1 MLRSGSIAHRI
12 PGRIRIRIPSAK
24 GDSEFLEQARAA
36 LSALPGVLEVSCNPL
51 TGSIL
56 VLHLPGAELE
66 LEGAMTSENGSTL
79 PFVLTAAQ
87 PDVDPPRRRH
97 RRAPRQSYLASAITE
112 TVADLD
118 DAIRAATGNALDLKV
133 LLPILA
139 GGIGLTMMLRGSRR
153 TPLWLTLMIFAF
165 TSFTILHGE
174 EGAEAAVA
182 EQVVPE

>member
-1 MLRSGSIAHRI
+1 MLPSASIAHRI

-24 GDSEFLEQARAA
+24 ADSEFLEEARAA
-36 LSALPGVLEVSCNPL
+36 LSALPGVLEVTCNPL

-56 VLHLPGAELE
+56 VLHEPGAELE
-66 LEGAMTSENGSTL
+66 LEDAMTSQNGRTL
-79 PFVLTAAQ
+79 PFVLTAAKLE
-87 PDVDPPRRRH
+87 VDPPRERR

-118 DAIRAATGNALDLKV
+118 DLVREATGNALDLKV

-139 GGIGLTMMLRGSRR
+139 GSIGLTMLRGSRR

-165 TSFTILHGE
+165 TSFTILHGK

-182 EQVVPE
+182 EEVVPE